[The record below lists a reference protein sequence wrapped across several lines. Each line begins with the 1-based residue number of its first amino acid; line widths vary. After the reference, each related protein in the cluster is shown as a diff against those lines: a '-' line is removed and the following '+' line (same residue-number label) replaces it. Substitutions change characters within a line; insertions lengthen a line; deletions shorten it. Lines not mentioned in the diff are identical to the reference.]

1 MKRKNSLQDYEKL
14 GQHLQNIDFELFEY
28 LETSK
33 MLVTSKEYRIYRRLK
48 EKLSELKSEMDATV
62 CRDYPNFEYRTK
74 VFYNRGSRPMDYQE
88 KMEKESQKD
97 K

>member
-14 GQHLQNIDFELFEY
+14 GKLLHNISNIELVEFN
-28 LETSK
+28 ETVLMFQS
-33 MLVTSKEYRIYRRLK
+33 SKECQLFYKAQKYLNK
-48 EKLSELKSEMDATV
+48 LKSEMDNRV
-62 CRDYPNFEYRTK
+62 CRDYPKFEYATK
-74 VFYNRGSRPMDYQE
+74 VFYRNNIPMDYQE